1 MENLTLVE
9 RQVISF
15 LPPDLVDVLEDADYI
30 PRILLLFSI
39 AAVSSLLMRV
49 QLLDRIACKS
59 DMSLLALEHAEYC
72 IIKNTLS
79 GDKRVEIG
87 PQEVFLG
94 PHEQVVQNNPKGKV
108 RTKAILESD
117 EYVRLQDTRSG
128 KIRHVLG
135 EGCVVPG
142 PHESILGGSTSEL
155 IDLEIFDH
163 IRVRDRRTGSV
174 RLEHGKHVI
183 FLGPSAEVMEKIMK
197 TAFDGETSSL
207 RSIWY
212 PTGMKTHLIFVFS
225 TIEETAVLVR
235 NRRSGEQNLHRAT
248 DMTILFPSDD
258 DEILPS
264 RRLSKL
270 ADLE

>member
-1 MENLTLVE
+1 MENLTFVE
-9 RQVISF
+9 RQFISF

-94 PHEQVVQNNPKGKV
+94 PYEQVVVQNNPKGKV
-108 RTKAILESD
+108 STKAVLESD
-117 EYVRLQDTRSG
+117 EYVRLQDARSG

-163 IRVRDRRTGSV
+163 IRVRDCRTGSV
-174 RLEHGKHVI
+174 RLEHGEQVI

-197 TAFDGETSSL
+197 TAFDGKTSSL
-207 RSIWY
+207 GSIWY
-212 PTGMKTHLIFVFS
+212 PTGMKTHLIVVFS
-225 TIEETAVLVR
+225 TI
-235 NRRSGEQNLHRAT
+235 
-248 DMTILFPSDD
+248 
-258 DEILPS
+258 
-264 RRLSKL
+264 
-270 ADLE
+270 